1 MKPWRARHWHEWDG
15 PPSDWDPEMLARR
28 KQMGRRFGLFF
39 LLFIVSATL
48 LLSGAVFLILR
59 SASSGSAPWLVALIS
74 FCVTP
79 LILFMGLGLAGRAF
93 FRRVGSPVA
102 DMMTAAD
109 AIAEGDL
116 SVRVRETGSGDVGR
130 LARRFNL
137 MTAELERAEQ
147 QRRNLTADVAHEL
160 RTPLHIIQGNLE
172 GVADGI
178 YEPTPEHIAATL
190 EETRLLARLV
200 DDLQTLSLAEA
211 GQLPMHRRLVAAGD
225 LLSDAVTRFGAAA
238 EDQGVMLLLTDG
250 TDETVLVNVDP
261 DRLDQVLSNL
271 LGNALRH
278 TASGGSIT
286 LAADAGPDFVHLS
299 VSDTGQGI
307 ADADLP
313 YVFDRFWRGDRA
325 RHRTAGSGSGLG
337 LAITR
342 ELVLA
347 HDGTIEV
354 SSVENEGTTFTV
366 TLPRAIASELG
377 SGD

>member
-1 MKPWRARHWHEWDG
+1 
-15 PPSDWDPEMLARR
+15 
-28 KQMGRRFGLFF
+28 
-39 LLFIVSATL
+39 
-48 LLSGAVFLILR
+48 
-59 SASSGSAPWLVALIS
+59 
-74 FCVTP
+74 
-79 LILFMGLGLAGRAF
+79 
-93 FRRVGSPVA
+93 
-102 DMMTAAD
+102 
-109 AIAEGDL
+109 
-116 SVRVRETGSGDVGR
+116 
-130 LARRFNL
+130 
-137 MTAELERAEQ
+137 
-147 QRRNLTADVAHEL
+147 
-160 RTPLHIIQGNLE
+160 
-172 GVADGI
+172 
-178 YEPTPEHIAATL
+178 
-190 EETRLLARLV
+190 
-200 DDLQTLSLAEA
+200 
-211 GQLPMHRRLVAAGD
+211 
-225 LLSDAVTRFGAAA
+225 
-238 EDQGVMLLLTDG
+238 MLLLTDG